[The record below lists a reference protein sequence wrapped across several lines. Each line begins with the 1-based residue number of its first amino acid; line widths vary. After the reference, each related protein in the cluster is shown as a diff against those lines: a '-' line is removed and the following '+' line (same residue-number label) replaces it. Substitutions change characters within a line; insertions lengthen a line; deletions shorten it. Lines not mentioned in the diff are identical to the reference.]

1 MIHYKLVTI
10 EHFKAQASPP
20 LSPVFRLFKAV
31 GYTEQQPGGMK
42 GQSLG
47 NDFAAGGGGNLV
59 GLNGNAELNPVGI
72 IVFSLFRGGRLLRQP
87 KRYLHAPYRVFAPGL
102 LFTAIHRSEC
112 TEA

>member
-72 IVFSLFRGGRLLRQP
+72 IVFSLFRGSRYYDNLKDICMHHIVYLRP
-87 KRYLHAPYRVFAPGL
+87 VCSHCNPSLGVH
-102 LFTAIHRSEC
+102 
-112 TEA
+112 